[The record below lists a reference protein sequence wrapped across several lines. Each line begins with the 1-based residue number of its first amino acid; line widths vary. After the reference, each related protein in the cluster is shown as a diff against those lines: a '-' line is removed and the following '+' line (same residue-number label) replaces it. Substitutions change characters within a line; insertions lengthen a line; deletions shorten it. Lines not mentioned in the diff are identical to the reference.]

1 MFSISFLED
10 SPQPQ
15 IKNIQ
20 VGEIIIGDFK
30 KYFHSSL
37 SYWRQQQYLNQWKE
51 GIERICKGEV
61 NSSLITDMYDPNS
74 SNIVQW

>member
-51 GIERICKGEV
+51 GIEI
-61 NSSLITDMYDPNS
+61 
-74 SNIVQW
+74 